1 MGHHFP
7 MQGVWV
13 RSLVGEL
20 RILHALWP
28 KKQNINNR
36 SNSVTNSVK
45 ALKLVHIEKKNLL
58 KKKKKL
64 WIRVSKVE
72 VGRPVKSHSIA
83 FDKRCAKEKPV
94 NRP

>member
-1 MGHHFP
+1 M
-7 MQGVWV
+7 
-13 RSLVGEL
+13 
-20 RILHALWP
+20 
-28 KKQNINNR
+28 
-36 SNSVTNSVK
+36 TNSVK

-58 KKKKKL
+58 KKKE